1 LRFKV
6 ALLPFSIFSVIGLQ
20 LVNPQ
25 NIRYFLDTAAATGD
39 TQPYTNPGFRSLRE
53 ITAEIQNLQSAAAG
67 LERVESL
74 AQLQSKVVD
83 NGDRLRHFM
92 ATPYL
97 RANLQILTCGKSG
110 IILVLL

>member
-1 LRFKV
+1 MRFKV
-6 ALLPFSIFSVIGLQ
+6 ALLPFSIFSVLGPQ

-25 NIRYFLDTAAATGD
+25 NIRYILDTAAATGD
-39 TQPYTNPGFRSLRE
+39 TQSYTNPGFPSLRE
-53 ITAEIQNLQSAAAG
+53 IAAEIQYLQRKAAG

-74 AQLQSKVVD
+74 VQLQSKVVD

-97 RANLQILTCGKSG
+97 RLTYKFICAENQ
-110 IILVLL
+110 V